1 MKNPVAASQP
11 LKTYYQYDKVDHL
24 TLVSMPRNGET
35 LTTCATP
42 SQTCQSRAFV
52 YDSVTLKL
60 TSERNPETGT
70 TTYQYQPGPHS
81 EMLLLGKTDAKSQA
95 TKIDLTAYDKYNRVT
110 TVKFLNASATE
121 DPCQRTVYT
130 YDTYPS
136 GAGTGLGGG
145 WGRLTT
151 TQVGPGDNTPSCAA
165 KTDATGRWNQS
176 FLQAYGYTGA
186 GQVNLKRLI
195 FSQIRTDSSG
205 TASAP
210 TSKTWDTSYGYDDGG
225 YQTSVTYPM
234 GQTHLTGL
242 DFMRRPNTLTFMR
255 PGFTVPGPI
264 ISGVTYN
271 AADQMTKMTWAD
283 NQGSSVD
290 PDAYT
295 YPAFTETR
303 TYNSFNQVA
312 QIQTQNSAGT
322 PSVVDLNYVYGAAG
336 QNNGQVT
343 SVASGLD
350 TNFNAVYT
358 YDQLNRLTG
367 VTGAKNQ
374 TYGYDGWGNLT
385 SKSGDGRVFNLY
397 GDPYTNRFAE
407 LSQQP
412 HICYDAN
419 GNLISITTACVDP
432 EYSYDIQN
440 RLVGVVVTRS
450 GSRDILGNLDQSA
463 ERYYYTADN
472 KRVSTARPNGNPGQ
486 AQVFYVYGAKGEIA
500 AICTSYVF
508 GNAPTCD
515 GREPRDVK
523 FAGRMVIQNFVP
535 VAVDRLGSVV
545 ANPTQGSVGSAA
557 AKYYAPFGEQYN
569 EAVSGTVFPGNTN
582 FATYFHE
589 ETTGLNY
596 ADQRFYNSQYGR
608 FMNADPYR
616 ASAGA
621 EDPGSWNRY
630 SYVGNDPVSR
640 IDASGLMARDVDG
653 YCSAAYSSCDEAWT
667 YYGALASRPSGRDV
681 TGSRLDEMVQ
691 AGLFSGWQ
699 WAHSGASPV
708 GLSFQSDTAKLAI
721 TVCLA
726 QPELCV
732 LAAGVTIYVSVA
744 HLPELLDAIRKQV
757 TAQEKAPVRFDPY
770 NVAKDENG
778 NCPPPD
784 PTKLV
789 KWQGSGSDHWHWIA
803 WNARKNDD
811 DCTYF
816 PDWKTGPNDP
826 GPQYKEIPR

>member
-1 MKNPVAASQP
+1 MGSI
-11 LKTYYQYDKVDHL
+11 YH
-24 TLVSMPRNGET
+24 
-35 LTTCATP
+35 
-42 SQTCQSRAFV
+42 
-52 YDSVTLKL
+52 
-60 TSERNPETGT
+60 
-70 TTYQYQPGPHS
+70 
-81 EMLLLGKTDAKSQA
+81 
-95 TKIDLTAYDKYNRVT
+95 
-110 TVKFLNASATE
+110 ATE
-121 DPCQRTVYT
+121 RTVR
-130 YDTYPS
+130 TYPS
-136 GAGTGLGGG
+136 RLGGG

-151 TQVGPGDNTPSCAA
+151 SQVGPGDNTASCAA
-165 KTDATGRWNQS
+165 KSDASGRWNQS
-176 FLQAYGYTGA
+176 FLQAYGYTSA

-195 FSQIRTDSSG
+195 FSQIQTDTSG
-205 TASAP
+205 TAAP
-210 TSKTWDTSYGYDDGG
+210 ATSTTWNTSYAYDDQG

-234 GQTHLTGL
+234 GQTHLIGL
-242 DFMRRPNTLTFMR
+242 DFMRRPSTLTYMR
-255 PGFTVPGPI
+255 PGFTSPGPI

-271 AADQMTKMTWAD
+271 AADQTTSMTWPA
-283 NQGSSVD
+283 NPGSTVD
-290 PDAYT
+290 SDAYT

-303 TYNSFNQVA
+303 TYNNFNQVA

-322 PSVVDLNYVYGAAG
+322 PAILDLNYVYGAAG

-367 VTGAKNQ
+367 VTGTKNQ

-385 SKSGDGRVFNLY
+385 AKSGDGKVFNLY
-397 GDPYTNRFAE
+397 GDPLTNR
-407 LSQQP
+407 LSGST
-412 HICYDAN
+412 ICYDQN
-419 GNLISITTACVDP
+419 GNLISITTACNNP

-450 GSRDILGNLDQSA
+450 GSRDISGNLDQSG

-508 GNAPTCD
+508 GAAPTCD
-515 GREPRDVK
+515 AREPRDVK

-545 ANPTQGSVGSAA
+545 ANPTQGSVGSALP
-557 AKYYAPFGEQYN
+557 KYYAPFGEQYN
-569 EAVSGTVFPGNTN
+569 EAASGTVFPGNTN
-582 FATYFHE
+582 FGTYFHE

-608 FMNADPYR
+608 CMSADSYK

-630 SYVGNDPVSR
+630 SYVGNSPVSK
-640 IDASGLMARDVDG
+640 IDASGLIARDVDG

-667 YYGALASRPSGRDV
+667 YYVALASRPSGRDV

-691 AGLFSGWQ
+691 AGLFSGWE

-708 GLSFQSDTAKLAI
+708 VLTFQSDTAKLAI

-732 LAAGVTIYVSVA
+732 LAGTGLAIYVSIA
-744 HLPELLDAIRKQV
+744 HLPELLA
-757 TAQEKAPVRFDPY
+757 
-770 NVAKDENG
+770 G
-778 NCPPPD
+778 C
-784 PTKLV
+784 
-789 KWQGSGSDHWHWIA
+789 
-803 WNARKNDD
+803 
-811 DCTYF
+811 
-816 PDWKTGPNDP
+816 
-826 GPQYKEIPR
+826 